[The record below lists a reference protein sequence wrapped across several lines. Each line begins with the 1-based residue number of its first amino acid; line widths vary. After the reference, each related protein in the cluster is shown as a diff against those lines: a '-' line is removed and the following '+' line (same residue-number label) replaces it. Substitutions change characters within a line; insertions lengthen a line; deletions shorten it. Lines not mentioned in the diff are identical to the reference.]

1 MVLAVHWSVGNVD
14 DFLTMRHSLASSTSG
29 TVDYITNGEDPGLK
43 TDNLYLSRKSR
54 DTSDRA
60 AGETVYLLA
69 SSQHTLYDIRV
80 YLLLCVQCYSWWW
93 TEELSETCRVL
104 FQKQI
109 WEISASLWFYYKN
122 NLMFALLVKYFS
134 PRLWDSKVQQH
145 TTARHYTTHWAGRSP
160 HRYSTYHDWRSVSI
174 FSSNKH
180 LEISSGLF
188 PSGGRI
194 A

>member
-1 MVLAVHWSVGNVD
+1 MIQLQTNCAQWVRGGKAGIEFYPISFDPPVTELANLFMVLAVHWSVGNVD

-80 YLLLCVQCYSWWW
+80 YLLLCVQCYS
-93 TEELSETCRVL
+93 
-104 FQKQI
+104 
-109 WEISASLWFYYKN
+109 
-122 NLMFALLVKYFS
+122 
-134 PRLWDSKVQQH
+134 
-145 TTARHYTTHWAGRSP
+145 
-160 HRYSTYHDWRSVSI
+160 
-174 FSSNKH
+174 
-180 LEISSGLF
+180 
-188 PSGGRI
+188 
-194 A
+194 